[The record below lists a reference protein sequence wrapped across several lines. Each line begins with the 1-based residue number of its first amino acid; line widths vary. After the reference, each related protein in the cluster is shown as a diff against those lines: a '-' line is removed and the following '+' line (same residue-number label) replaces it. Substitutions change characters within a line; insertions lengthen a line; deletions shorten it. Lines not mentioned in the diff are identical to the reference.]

1 MQGYQF
7 PWGKKIMRSVL
18 GHKSLPSIDPV
29 LWVGMQRAPLTR
41 TESVV
46 KRVSDIALAVTA
58 LVLLSPLMLMT
69 ALAIRLD
76 GAGPV
81 MVRRRRTGFDGRPFF
96 IYKFRTPSVTEE
108 GTQIVRTRRSGL
120 RDTEAGRMLGQSSV
134 VELPQLF
141 NVLKGDMSLIGPR
154 PHAIALTGQAA
165 VSNFAHRRGLK
176 PGITGWAEVNGL
188 RGEPCTVQ
196 DIERRT
202 ELDLWYLDNWSFCL
216 DFKIVWR
223 TCFEFSRTCFEL
235 KRPRHAAADFVD
247 S

>member
-1 MQGYQF
+1 
-7 PWGKKIMRSVL
+7 MRRVF
-18 GHKSLPSIDPV
+18 GHKNLPSIGPV
-29 LWVGMQRAPLTR
+29 LSVGMQRAPFTR

-46 KRVSDIALAVTA
+46 KRASDIALAVTA

-76 GAGPV
+76 GVGPV
-81 MVRRRRTGFDGRPFF
+81 MVRRRRTGFDGRAFF

-120 RDTEAGRMLGQSSV
+120 PVTEVGRMRID
-134 VELPQLF
+134 ELPQLF

-188 RGEPCTVQ
+188 RGEACTVE
-196 DIERRT
+196 DIETRT
-202 ELDLWYLDNWSFCL
+202 ELDLWYLDNWSLSL
-216 DFKIVWR
+216 DFKIVR
-223 TCFEFSRTCFEL
+223 RTCFEL
-235 KRPRHAAADFVD
+235 VRPAHTDAADFAD

>member
-1 MQGYQF
+1 MDVYQF
-7 PWGKKIMRSVL
+7 PWGKEIMRCVF
-18 GHKSLPSIDPV
+18 GHKNLPSIGPV
-29 LWVGMQRAPLTR
+29 LSVGMQRAPFTR
-41 TESVV
+41 TKSVV
-46 KRVSDIALAVTA
+46 KRASDIALAVTA

-76 GAGPV
+76 GVGPI

-188 RGEPCTVQ
+188 RGEACTVE
-196 DIERRT
+196 DIETRT
-202 ELDLWYLDNWSFCL
+202 ELDLWYLNNWSLSL
-216 DFKIVWR
+216 DFEIVWR
-223 TCFEFSRTCFEL
+223 TCFEPKRFEL
-235 KRPRHAAADFVD
+235 KRPAHTDADFVD
-247 S
+247 L

>member
-1 MQGYQF
+1 
-7 PWGKKIMRSVL
+7 MRSVF
-18 GHKSLPSIDPV
+18 GHKSLPSIHPV
-29 LWVGMQRAPLTR
+29 LSVGIQPAPLTR

-46 KRVSDIALAVTA
+46 KRASDIALAGTA

-76 GAGPV
+76 GVGPI
-81 MVRRRRTGFDGRPFF
+81 MVRRRRTGFDGRVFF

-108 GTQIVRTRRSGL
+108 GTQIVRTRRSGF
-120 RDTEAGRMLGQSSV
+120 RDTEAGRMLRQSRV
-134 VELPQLF
+134 DELPQLF

-176 PGITGWAEVNGL
+176 PGIIGWAEVNGL
-188 RGEPCTVQ
+188 RGEPCTVE

-202 ELDLWYLDNWSFCL
+202 ELDLWYLDNWSFSL
-216 DFKIVWR
+216 DFKIVSR
-223 TCFEFSRTCFEL
+223 TCFEFSRTCFGL

>member
-1 MQGYQF
+1 ME
-7 PWGKKIMRSVL
+7 
-18 GHKSLPSIDPV
+18 
-29 LWVGMQRAPLTR
+29 RAPLTR

-46 KRVSDIALAVTA
+46 KRASDIALAGTA

-76 GAGPV
+76 GIGPI
-81 MVRRRRTGFDGRPFF
+81 MVRRRRTGFDGRAFF
-96 IYKFRTPSVTEE
+96 IYRFRTPSMTEE
-108 GTQIVRTRRSGL
+108 GTQTVRTRRSGL
-120 RDTEAGRMLGQSSV
+120 RDTEAGRMLRQSSV

-154 PHAIALTGQAA
+154 PHTIALPGQAA
-165 VSNFAHRRGLK
+165 VSIFAHRRGLK
-176 PGITGWAEVNGL
+176 PGIIGWAEVNGL
-188 RGEPCTVQ
+188 RGETYTVE
-196 DIERRT
+196 DTERRT
-202 ELDLWYLDNWSFCL
+202 ELDLWYLDNWTLSL
-216 DFKIVWR
+216 DFRIVLR

>member
-1 MQGYQF
+1 
-7 PWGKKIMRSVL
+7 MRSVFGL
-18 GHKSLPSIDPV
+18 NSLPSIDPV
-29 LWVGMQRAPLTR
+29 LSVGMQRAPLTR

-46 KRVSDIALAVTA
+46 KRASDIALAGTA

-69 ALAIRLD
+69 ALAIRLH
-76 GAGPV
+76 GVGPV
-81 MVRRRRTGFDGRPFF
+81 MVRRRRTGFDGRAFF
-96 IYKFRTPSVTEE
+96 TYKFRTPSVTEE
-108 GTQIVRTRRSGL
+108 GTQIVRTRRSG
-120 RDTEAGRMLGQSSV
+120 SSV
-134 VELPQLF
+134 TEVGRVSGIDELPQLF

-188 RGEPCTVQ
+188 RGEACTVE
-196 DIERRT
+196 DIETRT
-202 ELDLWYLDNWSFCL
+202 ELDLWYLDNWSLSL

-235 KRPRHAAADFVD
+235 KRPRHAEADFVD